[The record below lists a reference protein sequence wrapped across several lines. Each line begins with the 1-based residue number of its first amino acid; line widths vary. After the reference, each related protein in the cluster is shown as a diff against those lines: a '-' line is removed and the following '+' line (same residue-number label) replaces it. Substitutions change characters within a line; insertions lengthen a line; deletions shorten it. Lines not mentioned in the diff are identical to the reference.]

1 MSISC
6 NRLAF
11 PASARSRPVRKAVDH
26 QEVLQGE
33 AGDSAVV
40 VEVGQGEV
48 VRADAGGQM
57 VGRRLA
63 GVGNVLVDLTQVWE

>member
-1 MSISC
+1 M
-6 NRLAF
+6 
-11 PASARSRPVRKAVDH
+11 
-26 QEVLQGE
+26 LQGE

-63 GVGNVLVDLTQVWE
+63 GVGNVLVDLSQVWE